1 MGMSGMRFRG
11 RGAREE
17 LERRLVE
24 AQGATARLQVE
35 HDRLLAALGSARDA
49 IVIVD
54 PAGEVV
60 MRNTAAERFHGARH
74 GDAVAEVVITRLL
87 DDARAG
93 DTREEEL
100 SLLGPPSQ
108 VLSISAAPLEADGAV
123 VGAVAFVQDVTD
135 VRRVESVRR
144 DFVANVSHE
153 LKTPIGALAL
163 LAETIA
169 AGDDSTTHDLS
180 ERLVREADR
189 LARIIDDLLD
199 LSLIEAQEKPS
210 RSAVPVRQL
219 LNDAIDRVHAAAD
232 AQRIP
237 IVVTGPDDV
246 MLTCDPTQVVSALA
260 NLLENAVKY
269 SDEGQP
275 VEVAGRVEDER
286 IVLEVR
292 DRGIG
297 IPANDLERI
306 FERFYR
312 VDRAR
317 SRATGG
323 TGLGLSIVR
332 HVAHAHDG
340 VVTVDS
346 VEGEGS
352 TLRLILPAYPATN
365 GA

>member
-1 MGMSGMRFRG
+1 M
-11 RGAREE
+11 
-17 LERRLVE
+17 ERRLVD
-24 AQGATARLQVE
+24 AQRAADRLRLE
-35 HDRLLAALGSARDA
+35 HDRLLAALGAARDA
-49 IVIVD
+49 VLVVD

-60 MRNTAAERFHGARH
+60 MRNAAAERFHGARH
-74 GDAVAEVVITRLL
+74 GDAVAEVVIARLL
-87 DDARAG
+87 DDARSG
-93 DTREEEL
+93 DTAEEEL

-108 VLSISAAPLEADGAV
+108 VLSISAAPLRAQGEV
-123 VGAVAFVQDVTD
+123 VGAVAFVADITD
-135 VRRVESVRR
+135 LRHVESVRR

-169 AGDDSTTHDLS
+169 AGDDSATHELS
-180 ERLVREADR
+180 GRLVREADR
-189 LARIIDDLLD
+189 LARIVDDLLD

-210 RSAVPVRQL
+210 RTAVSVRQL
-219 LNDAIDRVHAAAD
+219 LDDAIERVRAGAD

-237 IVVTGPDDV
+237 IVVSGAVDDL
-246 MLTCDPTQVVSALA
+246 MLTCDPTQIVSALA
-260 NLLENAVKY
+260 NLLDNAVKY

-275 VEVAGRVEDER
+275 VEVIARAEDVR
-286 IVLEVR
+286 IVFEVR
-292 DRGIG
+292 DHGIG
-297 IPANDLERI
+297 IPASDLERI

-332 HVAHAHDG
+332 HVAQAHDG
-340 VVTVDS
+340 DVTVDS

-352 TLRLILPAYPATN
+352 TFRLVLPARSVVN
-365 GA
+365 GS